1 MTLLQIITAL
11 TPILLVLIF
20 LMMMRLPA
28 IKAMPLSWLVH
39 ALLAIFVWQV
49 PLKII
54 GAASIEGLIIAASV
68 LWIIFGAI
76 LLLNVL
82 KTSGALESIRSSFM
96 QISKDR
102 RVQAILIAWVFSG
115 FLEGASG
122 FGTPAA
128 ICAPILIAVGFPPLA
143 AVVLALIG
151 NGIPVTYGGI
161 GTTFLV
167 GTTQGLQ
174 QAAATA
180 PIVSQ
185 YLSST
190 PLSEFVHIVSTKSA
204 LLNIIPG
211 SLIPLFISVF
221 LTRFF
226 GPNKSWKEGFAVWK
240 YALLAGISFTGIS
253 VLIATFAGPE
263 FPSLFGG
270 LITLIIMIPIAKKG
284 FLLPKEVWDFEK
296 HPETNLTTLETS
308 DPMPLWKAWLPYIL
322 VTLLLVF
329 TRLRFLP
336 FKNWLSN
343 VLVGWSNILGT
354 EISTSFAPLYSP
366 GFILIITALLVMIF
380 YRLSGKQ
387 IKNTFSISGKSI
399 LISGVTLGTAVP
411 LVRIFINS
419 SFNTAGF
426 DSMPIALAAT
436 MAEALG
442 PLWPLVSPFI
452 GALGA
457 FVSGS
462 ATFSNL
468 MFTLFQFG
476 AAIQN
481 GLDPVNIIALQT
493 IGAAL
498 GNMICVV
505 NVVAAAS
512 VVGLEGQEGRIIRY
526 TIGPSLVLCLLVGV
540 MVLVGG

>member
-1 MTLLQIITAL
+1 MTFLQIFTAI

-20 LMMMRLPA
+20 LVIMRLPA

-39 ALLAIFVWQV
+39 ALLAIFIWQV

-54 GAASIEGLIIAASV
+54 GAASIEGLIIAVSV

-82 KTSGALESIRSSFM
+82 KTSGALETIRSSFM

-102 RVQAILIAWVFSG
+102 RVQAILIAWVFGG

-185 YLSST
+185 YLGST
-190 PLSEFVHIVSTKSA
+190 PLVEFVQTVSAKSA
-204 LLNIIPG
+204 MLNILPG
-211 SLIPLFISVF
+211 TLIPLIISVF

-226 GPNKSWKEGFAVWK
+226 GPNKSWKEGLAVWK
-240 YALLAGISFTGIS
+240 FALLAGFSFTGVS
-253 VLIATFAGPE
+253 VLIATMAGPE

-284 FLLPKEVWDFEK
+284 YLLPKEIWDFDNQPEQNISTPEK
-296 HPETNLTTLETS
+296 SN
-308 DPMPLWKAWLPYIL
+308 PMPLWKAWLPYIL
-322 VTLLLVF
+322 VTILLVI

-336 FKNWLSN
+336 FKSWLSDIP
-343 VLVGWSNILGT
+343 LGWSNILGT
-354 EISTSFAPLYSP
+354 EISTSFAPFYSP
-366 GFILIITALLVMIF
+366 GFILVVTALLVMIF
-380 YRLSGKQ
+380 FRLSGQQ
-387 IKNTFSISGKSI
+387 IKNTI
-399 LISGVTLGTAVP
+399 LCFRKKHPDFWNYPGNSSPLGTH
-411 LVRIFINS
+411 LYQLI
-419 SFNTAGF
+419 
-426 DSMPIALAAT
+426 D
-436 MAEALG
+436 
-442 PLWPLVSPFI
+442 
-452 GALGA
+452 
-457 FVSGS
+457 
-462 ATFSNL
+462 
-468 MFTLFQFG
+468 
-476 AAIQN
+476 
-481 GLDPVNIIALQT
+481 
-493 IGAAL
+493 
-498 GNMICVV
+498 
-505 NVVAAAS
+505 
-512 VVGLEGQEGRIIRY
+512 
-526 TIGPSLVLCLLVGV
+526 
-540 MVLVGG
+540 